1 MALALL
7 DASRF
12 VMERINTFPQFF
24 EIDRKEIDWVVDEV
38 KAKEKLT
45 VKILVVAV
53 CQSFSSCKS
62 NSIFDGIL
70 TRICIGSESG
80 LGKLRECLSKIC
92 IRRQGYLRCS
102 YFNLVSELR

>member
-45 VKILVVAV
+45 VKILENA
-53 CQSFSSCKS
+53 
-62 NSIFDGIL
+62 FD
-70 TRICIGSESG
+70 
-80 LGKLRECLSKIC
+80 
-92 IRRQGYLRCS
+92 
-102 YFNLVSELR
+102 